1 MRNYMFTIEYNGKNY
16 VGWQRQKDL
25 PSIQEKIEE
34 ALSSLVG
41 HEVSLT
47 GSGRT
52 DSGVHAIGQVASCML
67 ETTIPADKL
76 PFAINAILPLDVRI
90 TDCREVVDE
99 FNARYS
105 AKRKTYLYKIYT
117 SRHISPLRDD
127 THMRVSVPLDI
138 DSMQKACDYLIG
150 EHDFRC
156 FLASG
161 SQVKDTVRTIHSAR
175 VYQVGDDEIHFEIE
189 GNGFLY
195 NMVRII
201 VGTLVAIGSHKYPP
215 SYMEEVV
222 ESRDRSKASPTAPA
236 HALYLKSVE
245 YPNNIYLD

>member
-16 VGWQRQKDL
+16 VGWQKQKDL
-25 PSIQEKIEE
+25 PSIQEKIEDT
-34 ALSSLVG
+34 LSTLVG
-41 HEVSLT
+41 HAVSLT

-52 DSGVHAIGQVASCML
+52 DSGVHAICQVASCML
-67 ETTIPADKL
+67 DTTIPTDKL
-76 PFAINAILPLDVRI
+76 PFAINALLPEDIRI
-90 TDCREVVDE
+90 TSARVVVDD

-127 THMRVSVPLDI
+127 TQMRVSVPLDI
-138 DSMQKACDYLIG
+138 ESMQEACTYLIG

-161 SQVKDTVRTIHSAR
+161 SQVKDTVRTIYSAR
-175 VYQVGDDEIHFEIE
+175 VYALGDDEIHFEIE

-201 VGTLVAIGSHKYPP
+201 VGTLVAIGSGKYPP
-215 SYMEEVV
+215 SYMEEVIA
-222 ESRDRSKASPTAPA
+222 SQDRSKASPTAPA